1 MGPYCFKEIIMK
13 QYYIAVD
20 GKQSGPYSF
29 EELCSMGL
37 KANTLVWRQGMENWT
52 QAGAID
58 KLSPAIIGN
67 RPGDN
72 GSGIRH
78 YNEENECPKQHLGLA
93 IFAAIMFPTGIA
105 AIVKTAL
112 IKVRWNEGRYD
123 DARWLAKT
131 ARKYSIMSI
140 VIGVILLAIVIL
152 YYVILITIIINAGH
166 NSYYY

>member
-1 MGPYCFKEIIMK
+1 MEQ
-13 QYYIAVD
+13 QYYIAID

-29 EELCSMGL
+29 DQLCSMGL
-37 KANTLVWRQGMENWT
+37 KHDTLVWRQGMDNWA
-52 QAGAID
+52 QAAAID
-58 KLSPAIIGN
+58 ELSPAIIGN

-72 GSGIRH
+72 GSGVPT
-78 YNEENECPKQHLGLA
+78 YNEEDECPKPHLGLA

-112 IKVRWNEGRYD
+112 IKVRWNQGRHD

-140 VIGVILLAIVIL
+140 VIGAILLAIVIFYYVMLIIL
-152 YYVILITIIINAGH
+152 YY
-166 NSYYY
+166 